1 MLVLGL
7 DTATPATATVVAEVG
22 ADRVARRAARCTVD
36 DRAHGEL
43 LAPQVAAVLAEVGAR
58 PADLAAIVAGTGPGP
73 FTGLRVGLAT
83 AAALGE
89 ALGVPTYGV
98 CSLDALGAEAAP
110 PDGGSGRAPA
120 TTRVLVAT
128 DARRRELY
136 WAVYAAGGVR
146 VSDPG
151 VDPPAVVAGHAA
163 RLGVAAAVG
172 EGAHRYSD
180 ALRVPVRDSP
190 RYPSAYLLVT
200 LAADRI
206 RAGAAGERL
215 VPRYLRRPDAAA
227 PRSPKPV
234 TAR

>member
-7 DTATPATATVVAEVG
+7 DTATPAITTAVAEVT
-22 ADRVARRAARCTVD
+22 ADRVMPRAEQTTVD
-36 DRAHGEL
+36 ARAHGER
-43 LAPQVAAVLAEVGAR
+43 LAPQIAAVLAEAGVTAAG
-58 PADLAAIVAGTGPGP
+58 LAAVVAGTGPGP

-83 AAALGE
+83 AAAMAQ
-89 ALGVPTYGV
+89 ALAVPAYGV
-98 CSLDALGAEAAP
+98 CSLDAIAAAGQWS
-110 PDGGSGRAPA
+110 DRL
-120 TTRVLVAT
+120 LVAT

-146 VSDPG
+146 VSDPA

-172 EGAHRYSD
+172 EGAHRYPD
-180 ALRVPVRDSP
+180 ALPVPVRDAP

-227 PRSPKPV
+227 PRPPKPV